1 MRRRFFNFPVLGIA
15 LGWLCAVVFGISSWG
30 KLRDP
35 LAFADSIA
43 AYQLVPWR
51 WAVSLAALV
60 IPVLELL
67 LAALLLAN
75 VWRRAAL
82 MAMAGLTMIFT
93 AALVSAAVRGLE
105 IDCGCM
111 GGSGGG
117 AGEGGSRELPEL
129 SVPWAIARNFLLLF
143 FAGWALW
150 LENIHRTKLK

>member
-1 MRRRFFNFPVLGIA
+1 MRRFFTSFVLG
-15 LGWLCAVVFGISSWG
+15 LVPGWLCAVVFGLSSWG

-43 AYQLVPWR
+43 AYQLMPWR

-67 LAALLLAN
+67 LAALVLAN

-82 MAMAGLTMIFT
+82 VATAGLTVIFT
-93 AALVSAAVRGLE
+93 AALVSAATRGLE

-111 GGSGGG
+111 GGIGG
-117 AGEGGSRELPEL
+117 AWNLPEL
-129 SVPWAIARNFLLLF
+129 SVRWAIARNALLIF

-150 LENIHRTKLK
+150 MDKIHRTKPE